1 MTEIQRRVLELAD
14 SLGADPQQV
23 ADAVKLMRSGRC
35 DLLVEVC
42 AARLTIKAAL
52 AQTKPRAA
60 APRKHNGGHDGQH

>member
-14 SLGADPQQV
+14 SFNADPQQV

-42 AARLTIKAAL
+42 AA
-52 AQTKPRAA
+52 
-60 APRKHNGGHDGQH
+60 